1 MSKDIE
7 RILLKVL
14 SGVTA
19 LPSPGPLTCLPVGGG
34 SINNTYQVLTNFNN
48 RWFCKFNDSR
58 DFPDLFAKENNGL
71 SLLRDQQLIRI
82 PSTVACSQIDD
93 TQVLILEWIDQGP
106 RTTRFWHSFGE
117 SLARLHRITPPHFGD
132 KHILQ
137 PQPNANHITY
147 PHFGL
152 DHDNYMG
159 ALPQDNTPSPDWVDF
174 FIHRRL
180 EPQIKLATQ
189 HGLLDAKTHRQF
201 HRLYQALPDIFPPEP
216 PALLH
221 GDLWSG
227 NFLCDTNE
235 QPVLIDPAVYYGHRS
250 IDLAMTT
257 LFGGFDPA
265 FYDAYHH
272 HYPLPPNHPQQ
283 WEVANLYPLLIHLNL
298 FGSQYRRN
306 ILHTIQQF

>member
-34 SINNTYQVLTNFNN
+34 SINNTYQVLMNFNN
-48 RWFCKFNDSR
+48 RWFCKFNDIR
-58 DFPDLFAKENNGL
+58 HFPDLFAKENHGL
-71 SLLRDQQLIRI
+71 SLLRQQQLFRI
-82 PSTVACSQIDD
+82 PATVACAQVDD
-93 TQVLILEWIDQGP
+93 TQTLILEWIDQGP

-117 SLARLHRITPPHFGD
+117 SLARLHQIT
-132 KHILQ
+132 Q
-137 PQPNANHITY
+137 PL
-147 PHFGL
+147 FGL
-152 DHDNYMG
+152 DQDNYMG
-159 ALPQDNTPSPDWVDF
+159 ALPQDNTPSPNWIDF

-180 EPQIKLATQ
+180 EPQVKLATQ
-189 HGLLDAKTHRQF
+189 HGLLDNKAHLQF
-201 HRLYQALPDIFPPEP
+201 QRLYKALPDIFPPEP

-235 QPVLIDPAVYYGHRS
+235 QPVLIDPAVYFGHRS

-257 LFGGFDPA
+257 LFGGFAPA
-265 FYDAYHH
+265 FYEAYAY
-272 HYPLPPNHPQQ
+272 HYPLPSNHRQQ

-298 FGSQYRRN
+298 FGQSYLRN
-306 ILHTIQQF
+306 ILHTIQHF